1 MEKGRVTYHV
11 TGYTVRMIKT
21 RKPTH
26 PGRVL
31 KQDVIEALGLTV
43 TEAARR
49 LGVTRKA
56 LSELLNEH
64 AAMSPEMAVRVAR
77 ATNTTAESWLRMQL
91 KLDLWE
97 AEQHSP
103 RVEKFEVVRS

>member
-1 MEKGRVTYHV
+1 MT
-11 TGYTVRMIKT
+11 T

-31 KQDVIEALGLTV
+31 KHDVIEALGLTV
-43 TEAARR
+43 TETARR

-97 AEQHSP
+97 AEQRSP
-103 RVEKFEVVRS
+103 NVEKLDLVKA

>member
-1 MEKGRVTYHV
+1 MAA
-11 TGYTVRMIKT
+11 T

-31 KQDVIEALGLTV
+31 KYDVIEALGLSV
-43 TEAARR
+43 TEAAAK

-64 AAMSPEMAVRVAR
+64 AAMSPMMAVRVAR
-77 ATNTTAESWLRMQL
+77 ATGTTPESWLNMQV
-91 KLDLWE
+91 KLDLWK
-97 AEQHSP
+97 AEQNAP
-103 RVEKFEVVRS
+103 KVQKLEPVGA

>member
-1 MEKGRVTYHV
+1 MT
-11 TGYTVRMIKT
+11 T

-31 KQDVIEALGLTV
+31 KYDVIEALGLTV

-64 AAMSPEMAVRVAR
+64 AALSPEMAVRVAA
-77 ATNTTAESWLRMQL
+77 ATNTTPESWLRMQL
-91 KLDLWE
+91 KLDLWK
-97 AEQHSP
+97 AEQKP
-103 RVEKFEVVRS
+103 PKVQKFEPVAT

>member
-1 MEKGRVTYHV
+1 MTTR
-11 TGYTVRMIKT
+11 

-31 KQDVIEALGLTV
+31 KYDVIESLGLTV

-56 LSELLNEH
+56 LSELLNER
-64 AAMSPEMAVRVAR
+64 AGMSPEMAVRVGH
-77 ATNTTAESWLRMQL
+77 ATNTTPESWLRMQV
-91 KLDLWE
+91 KLDLWK
-97 AEQHSP
+97 AEQETPH
-103 RVEKFEVVRS
+103 VEKLEPVGA

>member
-1 MEKGRVTYHV
+1 
-11 TGYTVRMIKT
+11 MIT

-31 KQDVIEALGLTV
+31 KCDVIEALGLTV
-43 TEAARR
+43 TEAAKR

-64 AAMSPEMAVRVAR
+64 AALSPEMAVRVAR
-77 ATNTTAESWLRMQL
+77 ATNTTPESWLRMQL
-91 KLDLWE
+91 KLDLWK
-97 AEQHSP
+97 AEQEAP
-103 RVEKFEVVRS
+103 QVQMLEPVKA

>member
-1 MEKGRVTYHV
+1 MMT
-11 TGYTVRMIKT
+11 T

-31 KQDVIEALGLTV
+31 KCDVIEALGLTV
-43 TEAARR
+43 TEAAKR

-77 ATNTTAESWLRMQL
+77 ATNTTPESWLRMQL
-91 KLDLWE
+91 KLDVWE
-97 AEQHSP
+97 AEQDAP
-103 RVEKFEVVRS
+103 QVQKLEPVGA

>member
-1 MEKGRVTYHV
+1 MTTR
-11 TGYTVRMIKT
+11 

-31 KQDVIEALGLTV
+31 KYDVIKPLGLSV
-43 TEAARR
+43 TAAASK

-64 AAMSPEMAVRVAR
+64 AAMSPMMAVRVAQ
-77 ATNTTAESWLRMQL
+77 ATNTTAESWLNMQV

-97 AEQHSP
+97 AEQKAPQVQRLEPAGTS
-103 RVEKFEVVRS
+103 R

>member
-1 MEKGRVTYHV
+1 MT
-11 TGYTVRMIKT
+11 TT
-21 RKPTH
+21 RRPTH

-31 KQDVIEALGLTV
+31 KCDVIEALGLTV
-43 TEAARR
+43 TEAAKR

-77 ATNTTAESWLRMQL
+77 ATSTTAESWLRMQL

-97 AEQHSP
+97 AEQDAP
-103 RVEKFEVVRS
+103 QVRKLEPIGA

>member
-1 MEKGRVTYHV
+1 MKKGVSKKMTR
-11 TGYTVRMIKT
+11 

-31 KQDVIEALGLTV
+31 KLDVIEPLGLTV
-43 TEAARR
+43 EEAARR
-49 LGVTRKA
+49 LGVARKT

-64 AAMSPEMAVRVAR
+64 SSMSPQMAVRLAH
-77 ATNTTAESWLRMQL
+77 ATNTTPESWMNMQI

-97 AEQHSP
+97 AEQDAP
-103 RVEKFEVVRS
+103 EVEKLEAVGT

>member
-1 MEKGRVTYHV
+1 
-11 TGYTVRMIKT
+11 MIKM

-31 KQDVIEALGLTV
+31 KHDVIEALGLTV

-91 KLDLWE
+91 KLDLWQ
-97 AEQHSP
+97 AEQQSP
-103 RVEKFEVVRS
+103 QVETFEVVTA